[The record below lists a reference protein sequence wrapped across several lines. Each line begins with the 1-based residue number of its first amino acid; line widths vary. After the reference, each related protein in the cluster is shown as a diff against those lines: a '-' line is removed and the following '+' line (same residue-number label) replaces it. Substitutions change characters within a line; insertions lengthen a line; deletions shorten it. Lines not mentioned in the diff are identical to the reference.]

1 MYLIKDLLL
10 LCSTDNGAR
19 YANDVRMA
27 IVRRVNLL
35 QQAHGL
41 DRFIPKAHLVLNL
54 ATMLERH
61 GQLVSCF
68 VRERRH
74 KELKRFANELDNFQ
88 AGAEKHITREMIL
101 CHIEDMINMDV
112 INEVLIEGKPAT
124 ADVLAHVRATLG
136 VGGARPMQVS
146 GQAYFRPNRAAHTGD
161 VVVVAEPE
169 SIAEVAY
176 HVACDNYLL
185 TRVLFYEE
193 VMPENCFR
201 VRRDRVG
208 FIRTRDIKATCVFNE
223 KDGVCRVAPQMFE
236 AD

>member
-1 MYLIKDLLL
+1 
-10 LCSTDNGAR
+10 
-19 YANDVRMA
+19 MA
-27 IVRRVNLL
+27 IVRHLNLF

-41 DRFIPKAHLVLNL
+41 HRFIPKAHLVLHL

-68 VRERRH
+68 VHERRR

-88 AGAEKHITREMIL
+88 AGAEKHIMREMIL
-101 CHIEDMINMDV
+101 CHVDDMSNMDV
-112 INEVLIEGKPAT
+112 INEVGLIDAKPAS
-124 ADVLAHVRATLG
+124 ADVVAHVRATLG
-136 VGGARPMQVS
+136 LGGARPMQVS
-146 GQAYFRPNRAAHTGD
+146 GKAYFRPNRAAHTGD

-176 HVACDNYLL
+176 HVAFDNYLL
-185 TRVLFYEE
+185 TCVLFYEE
-193 VMPENCFR
+193 VMTENCFR

-208 FIRTRDIKATCVFNE
+208 FIRTRDIKAACIFSE
-223 KDGVCRVAPQMFE
+223 KDGICRVAPQMFE